1 MNFLFQLGLIFS
13 FSFMGEVFIRFVPRG
28 LPSPVMG
35 MLFMLLALS
44 LKLLK
49 PSHIQESSGLLS
61 SNMAFFF
68 LPAMTA
74 IILYSELIIPV
85 LWQLLFIA
93 TFCSF
98 FTFFAAYGA
107 TRFLRFLI
115 DRKKP

>member
-1 MNFLFQLGLIFS
+1 
-13 FSFMGEVFIRFVPRG
+13 MGEAFIRLVPRG

-35 MLFMLLALS
+35 MLFMLLALA

-49 PSHIQESSGLLS
+49 PSHIQESAGLLS

-74 IILYSELIIPV
+74 IILYADLIIPV

-93 TFCSF
+93 TFCSIV
-98 FTFFAAYGA
+98 TFFAAYGA
-107 TRFLRFLI
+107 ARFLRIML
-115 DRKKP
+115 DRMKS